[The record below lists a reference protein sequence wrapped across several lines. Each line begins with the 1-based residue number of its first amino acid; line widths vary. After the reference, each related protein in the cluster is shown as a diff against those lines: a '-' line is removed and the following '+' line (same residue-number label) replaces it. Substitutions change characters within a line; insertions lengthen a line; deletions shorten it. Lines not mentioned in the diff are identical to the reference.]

1 LDKLEV
7 GINLL
12 VQYSFSHFKN
22 EFFHF
27 QRKTEFR
34 KLCDKLRN
42 HLELVLKQTPSPV
55 TINLS
60 NADTQQMN
68 LDTRWMI
75 FKYLR
80 SRSVFFYLI

>member
-1 LDKLEV
+1 M
-7 GINLL
+7 I
-12 VQYSFSHFKN
+12 SFA
-22 EFFHF
+22 

-60 NADTQQMN
+60 NSDTQQMN
-68 LDTRWMI
+68 LDTR
-75 FKYLR
+75 
-80 SRSVFFYLI
+80 

>member
-1 LDKLEV
+1 ML
-7 GINLL
+7 NL
-12 VQYSFSHFKN
+12 SFSVC
-22 EFFHF
+22 F

-55 TINLS
+55 TINLN

-68 LDTRWMI
+68 LDTRCVLDSFAWSI
-75 FKYLR
+75 SLNP
-80 SRSVFFYLI
+80 SLAH

>member
-1 LDKLEV
+1 MQ
-7 GINLL
+7 NLN
-12 VQYSFSHFKN
+12 FSVC
-22 EFFHF
+22 F

-55 TINLS
+55 TINLN

-68 LDTRWMI
+68 LDTRCVLDSFAWSI
-75 FKYLR
+75 SLNP
-80 SRSVFFYLI
+80 SLAH